1 MFSDELDKYSWE
13 ETTEQIYSKTSADV
27 EAALGKSHLEPE
39 DFMAL
44 ISPAASKYLEPMAA
58 LSRKYTQQRFGK
70 TISLYIRCT
79 SRCISRIPARTS
91 ACTADSTTTIP
102 SNAPS

>member
-27 EAALGKSHLEPE
+27 EVALGKSHLEPE

-70 TISLYIRCT
+70 TISL
-79 SRCISRIPARTS
+79 
-91 ACTADSTTTIP
+91 
-102 SNAPS
+102 

>member
-58 LSRKYTQQRFGK
+58 LSRKYTQQR
-70 TISLYIRCT
+70 CT